1 MAGAQQSPTGLLR
14 APAGK
19 LGGWQPNH
27 PNPCS
32 KTYAFTAAL
41 SLPVWTPR
49 TAPCA
54 GTAYSV
60 GDCIITGCCSR
71 TRSRE
76 PGRLRFTAV
85 YVIPTHVHVPF
96 NLVGLRG
103 PRSCVLACLRA
114 AIRSSSW
121 SARSSWTSPH
131 AGQFED
137 AFAPAADQCQ
147 RFVVAPESSSTR
159 TSRVSTL
166 PHHHDH
172 PA

>member
-19 LGGWQPNH
+19 LGGWQPNY

-32 KTYAFTAAL
+32 KTSAFTAAL
-41 SLPVWTPR
+41 SLPVRNPR

-76 PGRLRFTAV
+76 PDRRRFTAV
-85 YVIPTHVHVPF
+85 YVIPNHVHVPF
-96 NLVGLRG
+96 NLVGLRV

-114 AIRSSSW
+114 AIRSPSW

-131 AGQFED
+131 AGQLED
-137 AFAPAADQCQ
+137 VFGPGADQCQ
-147 RFVVAPESSSTR
+147 RFVLAPSR
-159 TSRVSTL
+159 ARPAPSRVSTP